1 MTMDTWIVSQV
12 SFWFIVRKV
21 KPAHIVDQCIN
32 FFLDIAIPGRGAGQ
46 NNWIMRGVRNV
57 QISTERTQRE
67 LDIRTNLRS
76 WDNQFPEIHHELVII
91 HIANMYY
98 PIIAFFLC

>member
-1 MTMDTWIVSQV
+1 
-12 SFWFIVRKV
+12 
-21 KPAHIVDQCIN
+21 
-32 FFLDIAIPGRGAGQ
+32 
-46 NNWIMRGVRNV
+46 MRGVRTV
-57 QISTERTQRE
+57 QISTERTQKE

-98 PIIAFFLC
+98 PMIAFFLC

>member
-1 MTMDTWIVSQV
+1 
-12 SFWFIVRKV
+12 
-21 KPAHIVDQCIN
+21 
-32 FFLDIAIPGRGAGQ
+32 
-46 NNWIMRGVRNV
+46 MRGVRTV
-57 QISTERTQRE
+57 QISTERTQKE

-98 PIIAFFLC
+98 PMIASFFMLIFYV